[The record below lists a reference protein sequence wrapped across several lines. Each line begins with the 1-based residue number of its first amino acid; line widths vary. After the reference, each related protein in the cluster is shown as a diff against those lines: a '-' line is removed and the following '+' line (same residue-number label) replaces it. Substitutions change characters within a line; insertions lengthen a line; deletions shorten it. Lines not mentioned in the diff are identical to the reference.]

1 MEKKIPYPRVLYTEH
16 IWMALSYFLLMTEFY
31 AAYIGIKMKWE
42 NVDGKAENINNSIL
56 AETLHMK
63 QIFQI
68 VYNE

>member
-1 MEKKIPYPRVLYTEH
+1 
-16 IWMALSYFLLMTEFY
+16 MALSYFLLMTEFY

-68 VYNE
+68 VYNEQIY